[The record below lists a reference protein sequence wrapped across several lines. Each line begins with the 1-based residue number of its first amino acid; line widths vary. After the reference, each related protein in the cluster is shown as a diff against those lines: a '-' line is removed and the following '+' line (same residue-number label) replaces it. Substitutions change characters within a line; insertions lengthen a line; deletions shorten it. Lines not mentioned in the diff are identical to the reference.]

1 MVCGFSVH
9 DVGGANPLR
18 MEYTLRVKFW
28 GVRGSVS
35 CAYPDF
41 LEYGGNTACV
51 ELEILGRTVIL
62 DAGTGLPW
70 LGNDLLKRG
79 VKDIHLL
86 MSHFHND
93 HTGGLNYFKPIYIPG
108 HAIHIKAALNY
119 GDRTIEDLFRQHMMA
134 ELHPVQYDALPS
146 EVDCW
151 GFNAGDEFD
160 LFEGAHVK
168 TYMLQ
173 HPAGCTSYRIEAEG
187 KVFVYATDT
196 EHTPG
201 APDMGLVAH
210 MRDADLVIYDT
221 TYTEQELPT
230 KVGWGHSTWE
240 EGVKLCQM
248 AGAKRMAM
256 FHYSPDYNDTQVRA
270 MALAATQAWPG
281 AFGAKE
287 GMELTL

>member
-1 MVCGFSVH
+1 MKA
-9 DVGGANPLR
+9 GAPPLR
-18 MEYTLRVKFW
+18 QEFNVRIKFW
-28 GVRGSVS
+28 GVRGSVT

-41 LEYGGNTACV
+41 LEFGGNTSCV

-79 VKDIHLL
+79 VKDITML

-108 HAIHIKAALNY
+108 HTVKITAALNY
-119 GDRTIEDLFRQHMMA
+119 GDLTIEDLIRRHMMA
-134 ELHPVQYDALPS
+134 ELHPVQYDHLGS
-146 EVDCW
+146 TMICT
-151 GFNAGDEFD
+151 GFHAGEAFD

-168 TYMLQ
+168 TYMLN

-187 KVFVYATDT
+187 KVIVYATDT

-201 APDMGLVAH
+201 APDLGLVEH

-221 TYTEQELPT
+221 TYSEEDLPD
-230 KVGWGHSTWE
+230 KVGWGHSTWN

-248 AGAKRMAM
+248 ANVKRMGM
-256 FHYSPDYNDTQVRA
+256 FHYSPDYNDDQVRT
-270 MALAATQAWPG
+270 LVTQASSAWSG

-287 GMELTL
+287 GMIIEL